1 MGVFRRTDLLAAER
15 INQKSWMALKSLAG
29 VRRRQ
34 VGGLLHDRLPQAVMH
49 LLRTTGEFAE
59 RRGVSI
65 YVVGGFVRDLLLGI
79 DSLDIDL
86 VVEGDGIA
94 FARALAKDKGGRVT
108 AHERFG
114 TAVLQLP
121 EGFKLDVATARTEYY
136 EYPTALPTV
145 QQCSIKKDLHRRDF
159 TINALAVGLNPRMFG
174 RLIDFYGGQRDL
186 KARVIRVLHSL
197 SFVED
202 PTRVFRAIRFELRF
216 GFHLGQETLAL
227 IKGAVKMELFPRLS
241 GRRLLNELRYLF
253 SERTPRH
260 AVRRLADFDLL
271 RSIHPTLSW
280 SSRLNRRLIEIEER
294 LVWHKIFCVDQ
305 TISPWLLYVMTLA
318 EALPEPAVQEVL
330 ERFPFTESERT
341 DITAARFAAQH
352 VCRQLSRRP
361 PLRPSET
368 VRLLTGLSDEF
379 LVFLLSKNTSASAK
393 REISAYL
400 TTYRTV
406 RPVLKGK
413 QLKVLG
419 FTPGPQYS
427 AILARLTEARL
438 DGSVSSE
445 AEERDLIARLVEEN
459 RAG

>member
-1 MGVFRRTDLLAAER
+1 
-15 INQKSWMALKSLAG
+15 MALQSLAR

-34 VGGLLHDRLPQAVMH
+34 VGGLLHDRLPEAVLHM
-49 LLRTTGEFAE
+49 LRTTGEFAE
-59 RRGVSI
+59 RRGDSI

-79 DSLDIDL
+79 DNLDIDL

-114 TAVLQLP
+114 TAVLLLP
-121 EGFKLDVATARTEYY
+121 DGFKLDVATARTEYY
-136 EYPTALPTV
+136 EYPAALPTV
-145 QQCSIKKDLHRRDF
+145 EQSSIKKDLHRRDF

-186 KARVIRVLHSL
+186 KERVIRVLHRL

-202 PTRVFRAIRFELRF
+202 PTRVFRAIRFELRL
-216 GFHLGQETLAL
+216 GFHLSRETVAL
-227 IKGAVKMELFPRLS
+227 IKGAVRMELFTRLS
-241 GRRLLNELRYLF
+241 GQRLLHELRVML
-253 SERTPRH
+253 SEHTPRH

-271 RSIHPTLSW
+271 RFIHP
-280 SSRLNRRLIEIEER
+280 RLNWSRRLERRLIEVEEG
-294 LVWHKIFCVDQ
+294 LVWYKLSCVDQ
-305 TISPWLLYVMTLA
+305 TISPWLLYVMALA
-318 EALPEPAVQEVL
+318 EALPEPAIQEVL

-341 DITAARFAAQH
+341 GITAAGFTAQH

-379 LVFLLSKNTSASAK
+379 LVFLLSMHTSKSAK

-413 QLKVLG
+413 QLKALG
-419 FTPGPQYS
+419 LTPGPLYS
-427 AILARLTEARL
+427 RILARLTEARL
-438 DGSVSSE
+438 DGSVTSE
-445 AEERDLIARLVEEN
+445 AEERDLVTR
-459 RAG
+459 